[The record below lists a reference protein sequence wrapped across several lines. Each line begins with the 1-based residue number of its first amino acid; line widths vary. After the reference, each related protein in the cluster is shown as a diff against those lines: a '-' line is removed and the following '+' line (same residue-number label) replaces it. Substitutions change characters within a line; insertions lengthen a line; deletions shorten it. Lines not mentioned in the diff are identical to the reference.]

1 MLSLHNQFYLIDDA
15 KVRQKSIQAKLF
27 HELFANTG
35 LILDLSQRNLGNLD
49 LYQKTRKIWLF
60 LGISLDFH
68 YLCQKFGK
76 L

>member
-27 HELFANTG
+27 NELFANTG

-49 LYQKTRKIWLF
+49 LYQMLKYIWRFPYLF
-60 LGISLDFH
+60 VPL
-68 YLCQKFGK
+68 
-76 L
+76 

>member
-15 KVRQKSIQAKLF
+15 KVRQKSIPTKLF
-27 HELFANTG
+27 DELFANTG

-60 LGISLDFH
+60 LGISRDFH